1 MNVPSTSDL
10 WLRRLLLGA
19 ALSGTLARF
28 LSCIIFNPMQ
38 HLYSDMGRHWKNG
51 VQFLDPWRFG
61 GIDPIFYQIY
71 LFVVRC
77 FTAENH
83 LLIGAVTGG
92 LSAVMPWFYYR
103 AAREFSIPKEYSLLL
118 WALIAW
124 IPSLF
129 TIYSFF
135 LNETLLITLMGLA
148 LWTTG
153 RSIRKRTVGAFLV
166 AVLVWTLAILTK
178 RTCLP
183 VAIILLAYAWWVGPR
198 QLRTVLYAGLL
209 IFALIAPNAF
219 RSRSLIGFPA
229 PLGSGVIAALQHK
242 SWATRI
248 QITWDQVNLEFGSPS
263 SYIAPLAPLSDWR
276 TKPGR
281 EDSTFAIDVSRA
293 NGFRDWKAASDSI
306 PADPSSW
313 FRRWHENILLF
324 LFAPSWPESNDT
336 FWIGRINLWQKWLWA
351 PLIAAV
357 LAGNLVLALR
367 GRFHV
372 VAIATTVL
380 ALLLL
385 FQNEYPMEGRYR
397 KPLEPFLLF
406 NIVWLLSSPKS
417 TRSLMLQNCHIIFK
431 QFS

>member
-1 MNVPSTSDL
+1 
-10 WLRRLLLGA
+10 
-19 ALSGTLARF
+19 
-28 LSCIIFNPMQ
+28 
-38 HLYSDMGRHWKNG
+38 
-51 VQFLDPWRFG
+51 
-61 GIDPIFYQIY
+61 
-71 LFVVRC
+71 
-77 FTAENH
+77 
-83 LLIGAVTGG
+83 
-92 LSAVMPWFYYR
+92 MPWLYYR

-183 VAIILLAYAWWVGPR
+183 VAIILLAYAWWVGTR

-209 IFALIAPNAF
+209 IFALTAPNAC

-306 PADPSSW
+306 SADPSSW

-351 PLIAAV
+351 PLIAAI
-357 LAGNLVLALR
+357 LAGNLVFALR

-397 KPLEPFLLF
+397 KPLEPLILF